1 MSIWLA
7 LAPAT
12 DQIWFTSTPSTHG
25 PGMASTTAD
34 GPSPH
39 VDCEPVNGDVAVG
52 NDATGPTPQV
62 RRPGSLG
69 ERNAVTVRL
78 PSPVVPAPPV
88 KLGWLT
94 MGRMVRVMTFQSS
107 VTCSGMTGWKLRTFW
122 TSLFPG
128 P

>member
-12 DQIWFTSTPSTHG
+12 DQIWFTSTPRTHG
-25 PGMASTTAD
+25 PGMASTTTD

-39 VDCEPVNGDVAVG
+39 VDCEPVIGDVAVG
-52 NDATGPTPQV
+52 NEATGPTPQMT
-62 RRPGSLG
+62 PSAFAG
-69 ERNAVTVRL
+69 ERKAVIVRS

-94 MGRMVRVMTFQSS
+94 IGRMV
-107 VTCSGMTGWKLRTFW
+107 
-122 TSLFPG
+122 
-128 P
+128 